1 MPTVSVVIPVYNCAP
16 FISETLQGVAKQSF
30 RDLEVIVVDDG
41 SSDETGSVVQK
52 FDPAIRYL
60 RQKNQGPAAARN
72 RGVNSAGGEFIAFC
86 DHDDVWNEQH
96 LEQSLNCFKTHP
108 NAAMVFS
115 DASFC
120 RAKDEAGETHIA
132 AKGLGRMIDWTV
144 AISDIWD
151 CWIASM
157 SVVLVRKSVF
167 DALGGL
173 QPKIWG
179 LDDLHFYL
187 RVAAGYEVRFVN
199 YIGCRKF
206 ATANNLLIPTALA
219 GLIDCLEDL
228 KSNHPAVVRA
238 IGARRLRARLAN
250 RYRKLA
256 ARQFAQGQYEQAE
269 QSARKAWRE
278 NYFRAHMLVA
288 LRAFT
293 RLQKIPPPGVSPS

>member
-16 FISETLQGVAKQSF
+16 FISETLQGIAKQSF

-72 RGVNSAGGEFIAFC
+72 RGVKSAGGEFIAFC

-96 LEQSLNCFKTHP
+96 LEQSLNCFKSHP
-108 NAAMVFS
+108 NAAMVFG

-120 RAKDEAGETHIA
+120 RAKNDPGETHIA
-132 AKGLGRMIDWTV
+132 AKVLRRMIDRPV
-144 AISDIWD
+144 SISDIWD

-167 DALGGL
+167 AALGGL

-187 RVAAGYEVRFVN
+187 RVAAEYEVRFVN
-199 YIGCRKF
+199 YVGCRKF

-238 IGARRLRARLAN
+238 IGARRLRHRLAD

-256 ARQFAQGQYEQAE
+256 TRQFAQGQFEHAKE
-269 QSARKAWRE
+269 SARKAWRGK
-278 NYFRAHMLVA
+278 YLTAHSLAA
-288 LRAFT
+288 LWRFN
-293 RLQKIPPPGVSPS
+293 RRKKILTHGV

>member
-16 FISETLQGVAKQSF
+16 FISETLQGIAKQSF
-30 RDLEVIVVDDG
+30 RDLEIIVVDDG
-41 SSDETGSVVQK
+41 SSDDTGRVVQE
-52 FDPAIRYL
+52 FDPAIHYL
-60 RQKNQGPAAARN
+60 RQENQGPAAARN

-96 LEQSLNCFKTHP
+96 LEQSLICFKSHP

-115 DASFC
+115 DAAFC
-120 RAKDEAGETHIA
+120 RAKDDPGETHIT
-132 AKGLGRMIDWTV
+132 AKVLRRMIDRPV
-144 AISDIWD
+144 SISDIWD

-199 YIGCRKF
+199 YVACRKF

-228 KSNHPAVVRA
+228 KANHPAVVRA

-256 ARQFAQGQYEQAE
+256 ARQFAQGQFDQAKE
-269 QSARKAWRE
+269 SARKAWRE
-278 NYFRAHMLVA
+278 NYLSAHSLIALWRFRRRKKML
-288 LRAFT
+288 T
-293 RLQKIPPPGVSPS
+293 HGV

>member
-41 SSDETGSVVQK
+41 SSDDTGSVVQK

-60 RQKNQGPAAARN
+60 RQENQGPAAARN

-96 LEQSLNCFKTHP
+96 LEQSLKCFKTHP

-132 AKGLGRMIDWTV
+132 AKVLRRMIDRPV
-144 AISDIWD
+144 SISDIWD

-187 RVAAGYEVRFVN
+187 RVAAGYQVRFVH
-199 YIGCRKF
+199 YFGCWKF
-206 ATANNLLIPTALA
+206 APGKNSPPPTALS
-219 GLIDCLEDL
+219 GLIGYSQGL
-228 KSNHPAVVRA
+228 KCNHPR
-238 IGARRLRARLAN
+238 
-250 RYRKLA
+250 
-256 ARQFAQGQYEQAE
+256 
-269 QSARKAWRE
+269 
-278 NYFRAHMLVA
+278 
-288 LRAFT
+288 
-293 RLQKIPPPGVSPS
+293 GV